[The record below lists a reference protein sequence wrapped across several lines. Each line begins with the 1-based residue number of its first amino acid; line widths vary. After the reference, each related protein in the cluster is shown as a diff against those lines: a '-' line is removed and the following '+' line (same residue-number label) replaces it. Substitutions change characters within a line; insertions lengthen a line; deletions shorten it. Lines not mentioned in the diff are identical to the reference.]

1 MGKLLAD
8 QISDLANKP
17 AVEDYDVEDVFEHND
32 DDSNDES
39 ASDDEQLEKAHYAP
53 VEKSKLRKD
62 GIELGEK
69 YQGAKGSR
77 ESAFGQDE
85 DEDEDEDE
93 GGSDEDENEMSDIHG
108 SESDAMSFKTDSEDG
123 EDQESQEEDSPE
135 EESQEGEESQDEG
148 EDEQRKRLAALVQ
161 AERRKAV
168 NNLSESTKRDASKG
182 LAILEQS
189 KLFDNIIEVRMKLH
203 KAVTD
208 VNRLP
213 ITQDSWEKSGSSST
227 EKLLK
232 HTAKMLNKVMGEI
245 VDFRKDF
252 QSKDQISD
260 DLSTETPNKRKRNF
274 EDLTKET
281 EELDNQLRPY
291 RSTVLHKWSS
301 KISAASG
308 GSALNSSKF
317 KAINQPA
324 NVQVENQLA
333 DLPRLVKR
341 TRLSRKGV
349 QPIRFEQDRSEGK
362 LSDGLNT
369 EQLAEGE
376 EDAEEPD
383 IPKNYDPRRKTAI
396 DIQENA
402 YIFDDEDFYRIL
414 LNDLVDKKINNARV
428 QGTGA
433 QIAITTRSNKLKKD
447 VDTKASKGRKLNYAV
462 QDPIAHYEA
471 PKKFINQWSD
481 EQIDEF
487 FAGLLGQKV
496 NFDENADA
504 QAQPE
509 EDEAIKNDDIQIF
522 G

>member
-8 QISDLANKP
+8 EISDLATKP
-17 AVEDYDVEDVFEHND
+17 AVEDYDVEDAFEHSD
-32 DDSNDES
+32 KDSSDDS
-39 ASDDEQLEKAHYAP
+39 ASGDEQLEKAHYAP

-62 GIELGEK
+62 GVELGEK
-69 YQGAKGSR
+69 YQGSKGSR
-77 ESAFGQDE
+77 ESAFG
-85 DEDEDEDE
+85 E
-93 GGSDEDENEMSDIHG
+93 GGNDENGVGDVNG

-123 EDQESQEEDSPE
+123 EDEELEEEDPQEEKL
-135 EESQEGEESQDEG
+135 QEGEDSQGEAEDETH
-148 EDEQRKRLAALVQ
+148 EDEQRQRFAALVQ
-161 AERRKAV
+161 SERRKAA
-168 NNLSESTKRDASKG
+168 NNLSESTKRDAAKG

-189 KLFDNIIEVRMKLH
+189 KLFDNIIEVRMKLQ

-208 VNRLP
+208 VNKLP
-213 ITQDSWEKSGSSST
+213 VTASSWEKSGSSDT

-232 HTAKMLNKVMGEI
+232 HTVKLLNQVMGEI

-252 QSKDQISD
+252 QSRDQISED
-260 DLSTETPNKRKRNF
+260 TSEEAPGKRKRNF
-274 EDLTKET
+274 EELAKET

-291 RSTVLHKWSS
+291 RSTVLHKWST

-308 GSALNSSKF
+308 GSALNNSKF

-349 QPIRFEQDRSEGK
+349 QPIRFEQDRNEGK
-362 LSDGLNT
+362 LSDGLNS
-369 EQLAEGE
+369 EQLPEAEGA
-376 EDAEEPD
+376 EDAD
-383 IPKNYDPRRKTAI
+383 IPKNYDPRRKTSI
-396 DIQENA
+396 DMQENA
-402 YIFDDEDFYRIL
+402 YIFDDEDFYKIL

-428 QGTGA
+428 QGSGA

-462 QDPIAHYEA
+462 QDSIAHYEA
-471 PKKFINQWSD
+471 PRNSVNQWSD

-496 NFDENADA
+496 NFDEDADA
-504 QAQPE
+504 QEQPE
-509 EDEAIKNDDIQIF
+509 EDNAIKNDDIQIF

>member
-1 MGKLLAD
+1 MGRLLAD

-32 DDSNDES
+32 KDSSDES
-39 ASDDEQLEKAHYAP
+39 ASGDEQLEKAHYAP

-62 GIELGEK
+62 GVELGEK
-69 YQGAKGSR
+69 YHGAKGSR
-77 ESAFGQDE
+77 QSAFG
-85 DEDEDEDE
+85 
-93 GGSDEDENEMSDIHG
+93 EDENGSDVNG
-108 SESDAMSFKTDSEDG
+108 NESDAMSFKTDSEDE
-123 EDQESQEEDSPE
+123 EDQESQEEDSQE
-135 EESQEGEESQDEG
+135 EEPQEGEESQDDAEDETQ
-148 EDEQRKRLAALVQ
+148 EDEQRQRLAALVQ

-182 LAILEQS
+182 FAILEQS
-189 KLFDNIIEVRMKLH
+189 KLFDNIIEVRMKLQ

-213 ITQDSWEKSGSSST
+213 VTQDSWGKSSSSDT

-232 HTAKMLNKVMGEI
+232 HTVKLLNKVMGEV
-245 VDFRKDF
+245 VDFRRDF
-252 QSKDQISD
+252 QTKDQISEEV
-260 DLSTETPNKRKRNF
+260 SEEAPNKRKRNF
-274 EDLTKET
+274 EDLTTET

-291 RSTVLHKWSS
+291 RSTVLHRWST

-308 GSALNSSKF
+308 GSALNSTKF

-349 QPIRFEQDRSEGK
+349 QPIRFEQDRNEGK
-362 LSDGLNT
+362 LGDDLSP
-369 EQLAEGE
+369 EQAPEGE
-376 EDAEEPD
+376 GAEEMD

-396 DIQENA
+396 DMQENA

-462 QDPIAHYEA
+462 QDSIAHYEA
-471 PKKFINQWSD
+471 PRNSVNQWSD

-504 QAQPE
+504 QEQPE